1 MNAPAPDSAGHQKT
15 DAPAVPFRAPDSE
28 RAVQRTLST
37 GWWLLAVSLPLGVT
51 LEALHGL
58 KVEAYLAS
66 QTRRELWRLAHAHG
80 TLLGILCLVFGA
92 LAERHIAPRV
102 RRTAAWQLAWGAI
115 LMPLGFFFGGILNS
129 EGDPSVGIVLVPV
142 GAGLLIAALTRAAAR
157 ASRT

>member
-1 MNAPAPDSAGHQKT
+1 MNAPEPDPSDHSKT
-15 DAPAVPFRAPDSE
+15 DAPAVSSQLEDAE
-28 RAVQRTLST
+28 RAVRRTLAT

-92 LAERHIAPRV
+92 LAERHIAPSA
-102 RRTAAWQLAWGAI
+102 RRTVAWQLAWGAI
-115 LMPLGFFFGGILNS
+115 AMPLGFFFGGILNS

-142 GAGLLIAALTRAAAR
+142 GAGLLFAALTRAA
-157 ASRT
+157 RTPRT